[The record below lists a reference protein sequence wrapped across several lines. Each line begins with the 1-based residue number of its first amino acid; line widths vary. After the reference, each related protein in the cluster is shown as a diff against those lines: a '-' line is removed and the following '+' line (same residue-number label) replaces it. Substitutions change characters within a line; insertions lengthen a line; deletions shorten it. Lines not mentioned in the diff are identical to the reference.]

1 MIRLPPI
8 STRTDTLFPY
18 TTLFRSSR
26 RTPAISGHHTD
37 PYPVGERL
45 GIPAGNRKSLLAGTG
60 KIPRQPS
67 RRHGAR
73 RARGPWPRSHPRIFR
88 VGASR
93 RRHIG
98 RGAVGVECRAWT
110 GVSGDAAG
118 PGAYGARACASG
130 YPGNAICRAALGTR
144 DRTLTWLDRKSTRLN
159 SSH

>member
-98 RGAVGVECRAWT
+98 RGAVGVECHAWT
-110 GVSGDAAG
+110 GVSVDAAG
-118 PGAYGARACASG
+118 PGAPGARAFSFG
-130 YPGNAICRAALGTR
+130 FPEHTFSPAALGPRVGTI
-144 DRTLTWLDRKSTRLN
+144 TCAP
-159 SSH
+159 